1 MTTSSLSRDF
11 RKINIE
17 QYEEDFY
24 EDEIVDNGARGP
36 DMNQVQSFISAGKPQ
51 DALKVALQNA
61 PTCVNNPQTK
71 KTAAEI
77 VVRALTSHKN
87 SQIQPSVDSLTPD
100 ELDILMK
107 YIYKAFSL
115 NQDSN
120 TCASLLQWHDKV
132 HTKAGSGAIVRVLAD
147 RERL

>member
-1 MTTSSLSRDF
+1 MARDF
-11 RKINIE
+11 RRINIE

-51 DALKVALQNA
+51 EALKVALQN
-61 PTCVNNPQTK
+61 PPSSVENPNLK
-71 KTAAEI
+71 KSAAEI
-77 VVRALTSHKN
+77 VLRAITSHKN
-87 SQIQPSVDSLTPD
+87 SQIQASVDQLSPE

-107 YIYKAFSL
+107 YIYKGFSL